1 MVFAVDEINRD
12 PFLLP
17 GLRLGYR
24 ILDSCGMHPWCLRGA
39 LSLVA
44 GRSPQCELSSP
55 LPGAA
60 GKPAGTELIGIACRQ
75 SVDVLYN
82 ERVEN
87 PFFLKTCQVIVEIKE
102 LLIIIEDIQI
112 VFEVCH

>member
-24 ILDSCGMHPWCLRGA
+24 ILDGCSMHPWTLRGA

-44 GRSPQCELSSP
+44 GGSPQCGLSLP
-55 LPGAA
+55 LPGAN
-60 GKPAGTELIGIACRQ
+60 GKPAGTELIGTACRQ
-75 SVDVLYN
+75 SVDVL
-82 ERVEN
+82 
-87 PFFLKTCQVIVEIKE
+87 
-102 LLIIIEDIQI
+102 
-112 VFEVCH
+112 